1 MPISTPVPAAASTGV
16 PAPSA
21 AAGPALLPHERDE
34 IPDAKRSAPQP
45 AMDQAARDLS
55 RGLVDTEAR
64 SKAVEVYDG
73 SAEPR
78 KSRKARHPRIDSRRK
93 PDLL

>member
-21 AAGPALLPHERDE
+21 AAGPAVLPHERD
-34 IPDAKRSAPQP
+34 
-45 AMDQAARDLS
+45 
-55 RGLVDTEAR
+55 EAR